1 MLLSSVAYGSGPLN
15 VPWAY
20 HDEAGDVSNDIPPHR
35 EGFLFSSVASDGME
49 SGGVS
54 IAPKKAMMHSLML
67 PGWGQLDNGRKKK
80 AALFFA
86 AELFFIGGYIYENR
100 LARKSGINE
109 FQRNAYRTDRN
120 SFFIYWFLAKIFDM
134 TDAYVDAQFA
144 DFNVRD
150 ITPEELKDKR

>member
-1 MLLSSVAYGSGPLN
+1 MSSFAYGSGPLN

-20 HDEAGDVSNDIPPHR
+20 HDDVGEVSHDIRRHR
-35 EGFLFSSVASDGME
+35 EGFLFSSVASDGLE
-49 SGGVS
+49 SNSVS

-80 AALFFA
+80 AALFVA

-100 LARKSGINE
+100 LARKNGIDK
-109 FQRNAYRTDRN
+109 FARNAHRTNRN
-120 SFFIYWFLAKIFDM
+120 SYFIYWFLAKIFGM